1 MQSNISKN
9 DSYRKKSQNCAVK
22 VGLNQEENEKTVN
35 KFMKDAFGPTSSS
48 NLINNDLS
56 KQSNNFKLRLEEKR
70 KNKNLTPMIVEDC
83 ETPVRRL

>member
-1 MQSNISKN
+1 MQSNISNK

-22 VGLNQEENEKTVN
+22 VSLNQEENEKTVN

-48 NLINNDLS
+48 NLIHSDLS